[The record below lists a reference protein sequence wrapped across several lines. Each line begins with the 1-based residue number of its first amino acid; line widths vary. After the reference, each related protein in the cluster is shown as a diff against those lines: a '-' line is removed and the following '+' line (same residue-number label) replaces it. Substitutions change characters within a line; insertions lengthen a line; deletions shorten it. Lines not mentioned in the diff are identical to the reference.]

1 MTCPGVSPAEFV
13 PYMEKLFDET
23 ILLGVGW
30 TANESCRT
38 LAYSTL
44 ADLIHHVRQ
53 HLPLHHLTTAVHLFS
68 KNIHD
73 ESQPTTSVL
82 PRPHSLLAVLP
93 ADVSARQSGDG
104 RGRNAGGERCVT
116 SVLCRLPLLLM
127 RDGVSERN
135 HQQDAFWR

>member
-1 MTCPGVSPAEFV
+1 MFLFVSAAEFV

-53 HLPLHHLTTAVHLFS
+53 HLPLNHLTTAVHLFS

-73 ESQPTTSVL
+73 ESQPTTSV
-82 PRPHSLLAVLP
+82 RAGV
-93 ADVSARQSGDG
+93 VVGGGG
-104 RGRNAGGERCVT
+104 RRGTGGWVGGRKT
-116 SVLCRLPLLLM
+116 PDLYVLCSV
-127 RDGVSERN
+127 DISYIDV
-135 HQQDAFWR
+135 HQ